1 MPRRSKVLALPDAVK
16 AWLDDALV
24 AGNFSGY
31 EALEIEL
38 KARGC
43 EISKSAIQRYGS
55 EFEATIKRLKMTTEM
70 ARAVVQASPDDAG
83 DMQEATVRLAT
94 QKLFS
99 HLNNPEIKDEDVA
112 GLTKAIGEL
121 SRASVNL
128 KKYRESMREKLGQK
142 FAQLEGEAA
151 KPKSGIDAVT
161 LARVRQEVYGLVG

>member
-1 MPRRSKVLALPDAVK
+1 MPRRSKVLGMPQAVK
-16 AWLDDALV
+16 DWLDDALV

-31 EALEIEL
+31 EQLEKEL

-43 EISKSAIQRYGS
+43 DVGKSSIQRYGS

-94 QKLFS
+94 QKLFT
-99 HLNNPEIKDEDVA
+99 HMQNPELKDEDIA
-112 GLTKAIGEL
+112 GFTKAIGEL

-128 KKYRESMREKLGQK
+128 KKYREGMREKLGQK

-151 KPKSGIDAVT
+151 KPKSGIDAAT

>member
-1 MPRRSKVLALPDAVK
+1 MPRRSKVLGLPDAVK

-31 EALEIEL
+31 EALEMEL

-43 EISKSAIQRYGS
+43 DISKSAIQRYGS

-99 HLNNPEIKDEDVA
+99 HLNNPELKDEDVA
-112 GLTKAIGEL
+112 GLTKAIADL
-121 SRASVNL
+121 TRASVSQ
-128 KKYRESMREKLGQK
+128 KRYAAQVKDKLD
-142 FAQLEGEAA
+142 AA
-151 KPKSGIDAVT
+151 ERNASSVT
-161 LARVRQEVYGLVG
+161 KNMTPEQAYLAAIETARRAYGVN

>member
-1 MPRRSKVLALPDAVK
+1 MPRRSKVLGLPDAVK

-31 EALEIEL
+31 EALEMEM

-99 HLNNPEIKDEDVA
+99 HLNNPELKDEDVA
-112 GLTKAIGEL
+112 GLTKAIADL
-121 SRASVNL
+121 TRASVSQKRYAAQVTERLNTA
-128 KKYRESMREKLGQK
+128 EKNAGTATKNMTPEQAYL
-142 FAQLEGEAA
+142 AA
-151 KPKSGIDAVT
+151 IET
-161 LARVRQEVYGLVG
+161 ARKAYGVN